1 MIGHHKHGLVAKAE
15 AFALHR
21 RRDHLESLARADLV
35 RKERIPT
42 IQNVSNSVQ
51 LMLTKLYLR
60 IHTGECNMLSVV
72 FARTGGVEKLVILLN
87 QFVPPRRVFPY
98 PFLKCVLDG
107 LLLLLG
113 KRGFFGVEHALLFT
127 IRIRDRVVNAHVA
140 QIQCILQNLVCIGA
154 FCAVSHIGV
163 DVAAAYD
170 ALAGDIP
177 FCAEI

>member
-21 RRDHLESLARADLV
+21 RCDHLESLARADLV
-35 RKERIPT
+35 RKKRIPT

>member
-1 MIGHHKHGLVAKAE
+1 
-15 AFALHR
+15 
-21 RRDHLESLARADLV
+21 
-35 RKERIPT
+35 
-42 IQNVSNSVQ
+42 
-51 LMLTKLYLR
+51 
-60 IHTGECNMLSVV
+60 MLSVV
-72 FARTGGVEKLVILLN
+72 FTRTSGVEKLVVPLN
-87 QFVPPRRVFPY
+87 QIVPPRRVFPY
-98 PFLKCVLDG
+98 PFLKSVLDG

-113 KRGFFGVEHALLFT
+113 KRGLLGVEHALLSAV
-127 IRIRDRVVNAHVA
+127 RIPPRVVNAHVA